1 MIHSSEK
8 NLAEFGDKVNEDEK
22 TAIEKDVQA
31 LKDVVGS
38 EDLEKIKSALE
49 TLTQSSMKLGEAMYK
64 EQQAAAGATNPS
76 NDGEQPKDEN
86 VVDADFEEV
95 NEDTKQ
101 A

>member
-1 MIHSSEK
+1 
-8 NLAEFGDKVNEDEK
+8 
-22 TAIEKDVQA
+22 
-31 LKDVVGS
+31 
-38 EDLEKIKSALE
+38 
-49 TLTQSSMKLGEAMYK
+49 MKLGEAMYK

>member
-1 MIHSSEK
+1 MFLLKIKELAK
-8 NLAEFGDKVNEDEK
+8 NNN
-22 TAIEKDVQA
+22 
-31 LKDVVGS
+31 
-38 EDLEKIKSALE
+38 LEKIKSALE
-49 TLTQSSMKLGEAMYK
+49 ALTQSSMKLGEAMYK

-76 NDGEQPKDEN
+76 DDSEQPKDEN

>member
-8 NLAEFGDKVNEDEK
+8 NLSEYGDKVTADEK
-22 TAIEKDVQA
+22 AAIEKDIQA
-31 LKDVVGS
+31 LKDLLES

-49 TLTQSSMKLGEAMYK
+49 ALTQSSMKLGEAMYK
-64 EQQAAAGATNPS
+64 EQQATAGAAEPNQE
-76 NDGEQPKDEN
+76 DRQPKDEN

-95 NEDTKQ
+95 KEDSKQ